1 MEATMKIFLILIMAS
16 FSTVV
21 LSKSVSKRQVD
32 DLERRILILE
42 QKVAKLA
49 GTSMDSTTGLRT
61 KDANNNIQQAGS
73 RGISSAPE
81 VTETQRDEIMKTL
94 EGYKKKKAE
103 SQKLLDELMN
113 EDF

>member
-1 MEATMKIFLILIMAS
+1 MKILIALLMVS
-16 FSTVV
+16 SSTAV

-42 QKVAKLA
+42 QKVAKL
-49 GTSMDSTTGLRT
+49 GGSSVDSTTGLKT

-73 RGISSAPE
+73 RGVASSPE
-81 VTETQRDEIMKTL
+81 VTESQRDEIMKTL
-94 EGYKKKKAE
+94 ESYKDRKAE